1 MKKILFKIATLHKLI
16 LRELLK
22 NEQTLKNIS
31 KPSPTQIQIIDY
43 LLKHQKEKV
52 YQKDLEKILNLKRST
67 ISGVLQTMEKNKII
81 ERHISK
87 EDSRIKEITLN
98 TQAQK
103 IHQKKVKQLHNIEQT
118 VTQNINKEDLEKFT
132 EILNKMINNIK
143 RGEIK

>member
-118 VTQNINKEDLEKFT
+118 VTQNITKEDLEKFT